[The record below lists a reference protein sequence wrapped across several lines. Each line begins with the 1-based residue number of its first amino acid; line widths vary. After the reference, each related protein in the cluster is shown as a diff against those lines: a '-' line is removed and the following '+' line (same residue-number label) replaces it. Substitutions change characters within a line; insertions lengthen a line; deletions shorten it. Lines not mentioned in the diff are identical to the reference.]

1 MAGTNYYDVTEW
13 HVGDPYEDIG
23 QVINSIIDDVK
34 KRQTEK
40 DVREGGKPGA
50 VIYIPVGDY
59 HLRTQVVIDISYLE
73 DHGIR
78 PRIYFFQHSV
88 QCSGRRDLRTP

>member
-34 KRQTEK
+34 KRQTDK
-40 DVREGGKPGA
+40 DVREGGN
-50 VIYIPVGDY
+50 
-59 HLRTQVVIDISYLE
+59 QE
-73 DHGIR
+73 
-78 PRIYFFQHSV
+78 Q
-88 QCSGRRDLRTP
+88 